1 MGGEARLCEM
11 LDVPPGAFPR
21 WLEGVEP
28 IPEPAFTMLL
38 EFLSDMESK
47 TLLPH

>member
-11 LDVPPGAFPR
+11 LGAPPAAFPR

-28 IPEPAFTMLL
+28 MPGPAFLMLL
-38 EFLSDMESK
+38 EFLSDMESQ